1 MASYLI
7 MALRF
12 VMIAYWPNTVVLIVA
27 QIMHAATFGAH
38 HSASLKMLQ
47 TWFGGHLQARGK
59 RFTPQFP
66 MVLAGL

>member
-27 QIMHAATFGAH
+27 QIMHAATLAH
-38 HSASLKMLQ
+38 ITA
-47 TWFGGHLQARGK
+47 
-59 RFTPQFP
+59 
-66 MVLAGL
+66 LA